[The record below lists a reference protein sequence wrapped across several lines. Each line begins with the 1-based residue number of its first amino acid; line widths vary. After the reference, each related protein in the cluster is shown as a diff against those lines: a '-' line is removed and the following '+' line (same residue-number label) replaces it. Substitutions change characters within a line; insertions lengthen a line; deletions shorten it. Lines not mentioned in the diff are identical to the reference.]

1 MLMAFTYACPN
12 DAQTHADSLQGL
24 SAAPF
29 YDCAVWFFFSFF
41 LISNTLD
48 STYNL
53 MGNLKATLMESSFR
67 YKVKMGP
74 IIVLI
79 DFFPPL

>member
-1 MLMAFTYACPN
+1 MLALMTSKLMQIHYKA
-12 DAQTHADSLQGL
+12 SLL
-24 SAAPF
+24 PLFITAL
-29 YDCAVWFFFSFF
+29 FF

-79 DFFPPL
+79 DFPPLCSLFS